1 MKVNITLYDNLVS
14 RIDRYAD
21 YNYMSRS
28 GFVTLACTQFL
39 NQYDI
44 VNSWKDVAVA
54 MRKIADTGKLDHET
68 MEKLEDFERL
78 AKMFIGQLLLKFR
91 YK

>member
-1 MKVNITLYDNLVS
+1 MKVNITLDDDLMA

-21 YNYMSRS
+21 DNYMSRS
-28 GFVTLACTQFL
+28 GLISLACTQFL

-44 VNSWKDVAVA
+44 VNAWKDVAVA

-68 MEKLEDFERL
+68 MEELEDFERL
-78 AKMFIGQLLLKFR
+78 AKMFIGQK
-91 YK
+91 